1 MNFTPAAKKKLNSLI
16 TRDDYQAILSVFI
29 EDGLILIYVAFTE
42 SICIIDNYGK
52 VRWL

>member
-1 MNFTPAAKKKLNSLI
+1 MNFTPAAKKKLNQLI
-16 TRDDYQAILSVFI
+16 TRDDYQAILSIFI
-29 EDGLILIYVAFTE
+29 EDGLILIYVAFTD

>member
-1 MNFTPAAKKKLNSLI
+1 MNFTPAAKNKLNSLI
-16 TRDDYQAILSVFI
+16 NRDDYQAILSVFI
-29 EDGLILIYVAFTE
+29 EDGFILIYVAFTD